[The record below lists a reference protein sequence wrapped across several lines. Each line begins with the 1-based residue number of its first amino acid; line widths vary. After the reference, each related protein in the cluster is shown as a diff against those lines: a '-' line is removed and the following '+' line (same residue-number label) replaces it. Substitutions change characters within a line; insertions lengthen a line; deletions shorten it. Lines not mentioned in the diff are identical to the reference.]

1 LTKYSDL
8 PPICKGYLL
17 NYHFWRQRYTKRNS
31 WLKSYL
37 FAMEARSNEER
48 FWPSQVKIGYIPT
61 GIYRENQFQ
70 KDELKKFRLMKKNH
84 IRNIAIIS
92 HVDHGKTTLLNAM
105 LKQTGVFRVNQAVE
119 DRVMDSLDLE
129 KERGITIMAKNTAI
143 DYNGVKINIV
153 DTPGHADFGGE
164 VERSLNMVDGAILL
178 VDASEGPLP
187 QTRFVLKKAL
197 ALHLPIILII
207 NKIDRADARI
217 EEVINDTYDLFI
229 DLGAGEN
236 QIEFPILYTNAK
248 IGVSHK
254 KRGDD
259 STDLRPLL
267 QTIIEYIPAP
277 RGNDEDIPQFLVTN
291 LDYDPYVGQI
301 ALGRLQSGKLEM
313 NSNYSLCT
321 KEKIVPG
328 IKFTA
333 LYTFYGLT
341 KKAVTSVE
349 SGDIIALSGVENV
362 SIGDT
367 ISSMTDPRPLPR
379 LQVDEPTV
387 SMMFYVNDSPFA
399 GTEGKYLTSRHL
411 LERLEKEALRNVA
424 IKIKKLDR
432 TDAFEVCGRGELQ
445 MAVLIE
451 TMRREGYELMVSRP
465 QVITKE
471 QKGKTLEPVERLFL
485 DIPEEFVG
493 KITEKLSVRKGRMES
508 LVNKGSGRVSMEFL
522 IPSRGLIGFRSQ
534 FLTDTKGGG
543 VMNSLL
549 EDYSPWF
556 GPIPQRM
563 TGALVADRSGRV
575 TSYASFAMEDR
586 GEMIVEIGTEVYAG
600 MIVGERNRSS
610 DLNVNIIKEKKLTNM
625 RASTSDTTIILRP
638 PRILSLDQAI
648 EFIAEDELVEI
659 TPKSVRLRKME
670 LDAARRQQKS
680 RKDD

>member
-1 LTKYSDL
+1 
-8 PPICKGYLL
+8 
-17 NYHFWRQRYTKRNS
+17 
-31 WLKSYL
+31 
-37 FAMEARSNEER
+37 
-48 FWPSQVKIGYIPT
+48 
-61 GIYRENQFQ
+61 
-70 KDELKKFRLMKKNH
+70 MKKDH

-119 DRVMDSLDLE
+119 DRVMDSMDLE
-129 KERGITIMAKNTAI
+129 KERGITIMAKNTAV

-178 VDASEGPLP
+178 VDSSEGPLP

-197 ALHLPIILII
+197 ALHLPIILVI

-217 EEVINDTYDLFI
+217 EEVINDTFDLFI
-229 DLGAGEN
+229 DLGAEEK

-248 IGVSHK
+248 IGISHK
-254 KRGDD
+254 KLGDE
-259 STDLRPLL
+259 SNDLQPLL
-267 QTIIEYIPAP
+267 QTIIERIPAP
-277 RGNDEDIPQFLVTN
+277 QGNDEDIPQFLVTN
-291 LDYDPYVGQI
+291 LDYDSYVGQI
-301 ALGRLQSGKLEM
+301 AVGRLQSGKLEI
-313 NSNYSLCT
+313 NVSYSLCT
-321 KEKIVPG
+321 QEKIIPG
-328 IKFTA
+328 VKFSA

-341 KKAVTSVE
+341 KKLVESVE

-367 ISSMTDPRPLPR
+367 ISSLSEPRALPR

-387 SMMFYVNDSPFA
+387 SMIFYVNNSPFA
-399 GTEGKYLTSRHL
+399 GKEGKYLTSRHL

-424 IKIKKLDR
+424 IRIKKLGR

-445 MAVLIE
+445 MAVLVE
-451 TMRREGYELMVSRP
+451 TMRRESYELMVSRP
-465 QVITKE
+465 RVITR
-471 QKGKTLEPVERLFL
+471 QQNGKTYEPVERLFL

-493 KITEKLSVRKGRMES
+493 KITEKLSIRKGRMES

-549 EDYSPWF
+549 EDYAPWF
-556 GPIPQRM
+556 GSIPQRM
-563 TGALVADRSGRV
+563 TGALVADRPGRV

-586 GEMIVEIGTEVYAG
+586 GEMIVEIGTDVYAG
-600 MIVGERNRSS
+600 MIVGERNRAS
-610 DLNVNIIKEKKLTNM
+610 DLNVNITKEKKLTNM
-625 RASTSDTTIILRP
+625 RASSSDATVILRP

-670 LDAARRQQKS
+670 LDATKRQMKS